1 LSEQRG
7 GAATESNCETKI
19 NEKFWAAAEA
29 VAGEGEFGAQR
40 ARGDFNNKH
49 NFAGKGTRV
58 IGCAVTLIFGEWFPV
73 SATSMGFIYEKLA
86 RRALFKMDSEP
97 AHEFG
102 VNALALLGRV
112 PPLCRVLEAFNRLPV
127 SHYKPV
133 EAFGLKFPNAIGLAA
148 GFDKNAR
155 AWEAAAALGFGHV
168 EIGTVTALAQ
178 PGNPKPRMFR
188 YPAEEAVIN
197 RMGFNNEGSEAVA
210 ARLAKQP
217 GPGKRRIPLGINL
230 GKSKV
235 APLEGAVDDYLASFG
250 RLADFADYLVL
261 NVSSPN
267 TPGLRTLQDEK
278 PLRELLGAIM
288 AANRERATKRGGA
301 LVPVLLKIAPDLTW
315 PQVDAALGV
324 IAEFGLAGIIA
335 TNTTLARPGFF
346 AGVNETGGLSGRPV
360 ERKSTEIVSYISR
373 TTGGKLPIIG
383 VGGIC
388 DTRGAAEKL
397 DAGATLVQVYT
408 GMIYRGPFFAR
419 DLAWGVAARQRS

>member
-1 LSEQRG
+1 M
-7 GAATESNCETKI
+7 
-19 NEKFWAAAEA
+19 
-29 VAGEGEFGAQR
+29 
-40 ARGDFNNKH
+40 DF
-49 NFAGKGTRV
+49 
-58 IGCAVTLIFGEWFPV
+58 L
-73 SATSMGFIYEKLA
+73 YEKAVRPL
-86 RRALFKMDSEP
+86 LFKMDSEP

-102 VNALALLGRV
+102 VNALALLGRLT
-112 PPLCRVLEAFNRLPV
+112 PLCCVMEAFNQLPAAG
-127 SHYKPV
+127 YKPV
-133 EAFGLKFPNAIGLAA
+133 EAFGLKFPNAVGLAA

-178 PGNPKPRMFR
+178 PGNEKPRMFR
-188 YPAEEAVIN
+188 YPSEEAVIN

-217 GPGKRRIPLGINL
+217 GVGKRRIPLGVNL

-235 APLEGAVDDYLASFG
+235 APLDGATADYLASFA
-250 RLADFADYLVL
+250 RLADYADYLVL

-278 PLRELLGAIM
+278 PLRELLGSIM
-288 AANRERATKRGGA
+288 AANRERAAKKGGA
-301 LVPVLLKIAPDLTW
+301 LLPVLLKIAPDLTW
-315 PQVDAALGV
+315 PQIDAALGV
-324 IAEFGLAGIIA
+324 IAEFGLAGVIA

-346 AGVNETGGLSGRPV
+346 AEVNQSGGLSGRPV
-360 ERKSTEIVSYISR
+360 ERKSTEIVKYISR

-397 DAGATLVQVYT
+397 DAGATLVQVYS
-408 GMIYRGPFFAR
+408 GMIYRGPFFAKE
-419 DLAWGVAARQRS
+419 LAWGVAQRQRR

>member
-1 LSEQRG
+1 MIFDGS
-7 GAATESNCETKI
+7 
-19 NEKFWAAAEA
+19 FA
-29 VAGEGEFGAQR
+29 VCR
-40 ARGDFNNKH
+40 A
-49 NFAGKGTRV
+49 
-58 IGCAVTLIFGEWFPV
+58 
-73 SATSMGFIYEKLA
+73 SMGCLYEKVL
-86 RRALFKMDSEP
+86 RPALFKMDSEP
-97 AHEFG
+97 AHELG
-102 VNALALLGRV
+102 VDALALLGRV
-112 PPLCRVLEAFNRLPV
+112 VPLCRLMESCMQLSA
-127 SHYKPV
+127 SHYRPV
-133 EAFGLKFPNAIGLAA
+133 EAFGLKFPNAVGLAA

-178 PGNPKPRMFR
+178 SGNPKPRMFR

-197 RMGFNNEGSEAVA
+197 RMGFNNEGSEVVA

-217 GPGKRRIPLGINL
+217 GPGQRRIPLGVNL

-235 APLEGAVDDYLASFG
+235 APLEDAVADYLTSFS

-267 TPGLRTLQDEK
+267 TPGLRQLQDEK

-288 AANRERATKRGGA
+288 AANRERAAKRGCA
-301 LVPVLLKIAPDLTW
+301 LLPVLLKIAPDLSW
-315 PQVDAALGV
+315 PQIDAALGV

-346 AGVNETGGLSGRPV
+346 SEVNESGGLSGKPLRK
-360 ERKSTEIVSYISR
+360 KSTEVVNYISR
-373 TTGGKLPIIG
+373 ATAGKLPIIG
-383 VGGIC
+383 VGGIS
-388 DTRGAAEKL
+388 DPAGAAEKL

-419 DLAWGVAARQRS
+419 DLAWALSDRQRT